1 MQTFLVEHYRPG
13 EDAAMLE
20 RAVAAVRA
28 GAAAS
33 TDKGGSLRYVRTT
46 LVPSDEAFISV
57 FEAES
62 EQLVHDVYI
71 RARVTFDRTSQ
82 AVEDSSGHPAV
93 RDAGE
98 LNDHQLA
105 LIFVSIDDPKGEQ

>member
-28 GAAAS
+28 GARAIA
-33 TDKGGSLRYVRTT
+33 DEGGSLRYVRST
-46 LVPSDEAFISV
+46 LVPGDEAFISV

-62 EQLVHDVYI
+62 EQLVRDAYI
-71 RARVTFDRTSQ
+71 RACVAFDRISH
-82 AVEDSSGHPAV
+82 AVEDSSGDPALQ
-93 RDAGE
+93 RPGRTP
-98 LNDHQLA
+98 L
-105 LIFVSIDDPKGEQ
+105 